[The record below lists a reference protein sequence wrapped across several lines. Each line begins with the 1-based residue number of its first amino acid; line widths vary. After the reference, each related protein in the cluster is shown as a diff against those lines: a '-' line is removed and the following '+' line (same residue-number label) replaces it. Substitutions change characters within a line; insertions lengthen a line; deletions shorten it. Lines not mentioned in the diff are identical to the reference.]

1 MCNFAILSY
10 HILLIT
16 RLAQKSWLNA

>member
-1 MCNFAILSY
+1 LSY